1 MVAVSPHPAAT
12 AKEPVHRL
20 CKPDG
25 EALQAAREHPAVVR
39 FDNEVNVVS
48 LDGELKDSESASRT
62 RREPPLELTE
72 HVLPPQRREPAL
84 SAQRRVYGVAAFMGR
99 PSSMGHAD
107 LASGWLAAG
116 AGASTAPGTRTELEL
131 NGGTCHL
138 V

>member
-1 MVAVSPHPAAT
+1 MVAVSPHPAAA

-20 CKPDG
+20 GKSDG
-25 EALQAAREHPAVVR
+25 EALQAARERGAVVR

-48 LDGELKDSESASRT
+48 LDGELKDPESASRT

-72 HVLPPQRREPAL
+72 QPLPPQRRYAAL
-84 SAQRRVYGVAAFMGR
+84 SAQRRVYGVPAFMGR
-99 PSSMGHAD
+99 PSSMGDAD

-131 NGGTCHL
+131 NVRACHL
-138 V
+138 D